1 MDEVDYLVLGGG
13 SAGSALASRLS
24 EDPAATV
31 AVIEAGGSGDGW
43 LVETP
48 IAGVLM
54 APTKLNNWAYQTI
67 PQLGL
72 GGRRGYQPRGRSLGG
87 SSAINAM
94 IYTRGHPADYDCW
107 AALGNPGWSYAET
120 LPFFRKAE
128 NNEVFDDEFHGRGGP
143 LNVANSRSDNPFQRR
158 FLAAAREAQ
167 LPLNDD
173 FNGAR
178 QEGLGLYQLTQID
191 GERCSAARAYLAP
204 HLGKRPNLRVET
216 HARALRLLFD
226 GKRAIG
232 AEILQRGVK
241 RTVRARRETIV
252 SLGAFGSP
260 QLLMLSGV
268 GEAAALTTAGI
279 APLIDLPGVGAN
291 LHDHPDVVLG
301 YSSRSRDLLG
311 LSFGALA
318 PLLRAIARYRR
329 ERRGMATTNFAEA
342 GGFLKTNPDL
352 AQPDVQLHFVVAVVE
367 DHARKLRWGRGMTC
381 HVCALKPKSR
391 GALKLAGPDPLA
403 DPLIDPA
410 FLAAPEDVETLVA
423 GVKLT
428 RRLMNAPS
436 LRADWRRELFGAAE
450 AKSDEEIRAFLRR
463 RVDTVYHPVG
473 TCAMGPDPKT
483 AVVDASLRVH
493 GAEALRVVDASIMPE
508 LVAGNTNAPTIM
520 IAEKAAEMIS
530 GDGRQT
536 SAT

>member
-1 MDEVDYLVLGGG
+1 MDEVDFLVLGGG
-13 SAGSALASRLS
+13 SAGCVLASRLS
-24 EDPAATV
+24 EDPSVNV
-31 AVIEAGGSGDGW
+31 ALIEAGGAGDGW
-43 LVETP
+43 VVETP

-54 APTKLNNWAYQTI
+54 APTKLNNWAYETV
-67 PQLGL
+67 PQPGL
-72 GGRRGYQPRGRSLGG
+72 GGRRGYQPRGRTLGG

-94 IYTRGHPADYDCW
+94 IYTRGRPADYDRW
-107 AALGNPGWSYAET
+107 AALGNPGWSYAEA
-120 LPFFRKAE
+120 LPYFRKAE
-128 NNEVFDDEFHGRGGP
+128 NNEAFAEPFHGRGGP
-143 LNVANSRSDNPFQRR
+143 LNVANSRSDNPFQQR
-158 FLAAAREAQ
+158 FLDAAREAQ

-178 QEGLGLYQLTQID
+178 QEGLGLYQVTQIN
-191 GERCSAARAYLAP
+191 GERCSAARAYLKP
-204 HLGKRPNLRVET
+204 HLGARPNLRVET

-226 GKRAIG
+226 GKRAVG

-241 RTVRARRETIV
+241 RVIRARREIMV
-252 SLGAFGSP
+252 CLGAFGSP

-268 GEAAALTTAGI
+268 GDAAALRALGI

-301 YSSRSRDLLG
+301 YASPSRDLVG
-311 LSFGALA
+311 LSFGAAA
-318 PLLRAIARYRR
+318 PLASAIARYRR
-329 ERRGMATTNFAEA
+329 ERRGMATTNFAEG
-342 GGFLKTNPDL
+342 GGFLKTRPDL
-352 AQPDVQLHFVVAVVE
+352 AEPDVQLHFVVAVVE

-391 GALKLAGPDPLA
+391 GTLKLASSDPLA

-410 FLAAPEDVETLVA
+410 FLAEPEDVETLIA

-428 RRLMNAPS
+428 QWLMNAPS
-436 LRADWRRELFGAAE
+436 LRAHWTRELFGSDA
-450 AKSDEEIRAFLRR
+450 AKSDDEIRAFLRR

-473 TCAMGPDPKT
+473 TCAMGPDAKT

-508 LVAGNTNAPTIM
+508 VVAGNTNAPTIM
-520 IAEKAAEMIS
+520 IAEKAAEMIKA
-530 GDGRQT
+530 G
-536 SAT
+536 

>member
-1 MDEVDYLVLGGG
+1 MFDYIVIGGG
-13 SAGSALASRLS
+13 SAGCVLAARLS
-24 EDPAATV
+24 EDASV
-31 AVIEAGGSGDGW
+31 NVCLLEAGPPDRSV
-43 LVETP
+43 LIHCP
-48 IAGVLM
+48 AGLAVL
-54 APTKLNNWAYQTI
+54 AQTTQANWAFETVPQT
-67 PQLGL
+67 GL
-72 GGRRGYQPRGRSLGG
+72 NGRRGYQPRGKVLDG
-87 SSAINAM
+87 SSSINAM
-94 IYTRGHPADYDCW
+94 IYTRGHPADYDRW
-107 AALGNPGWSYAET
+107 AALGNSGWSYAET
-120 LPFFRKAE
+120 LPYFRKAE
-128 NNEVFDDEFHGRGGP
+128 NNEAFEDAFHGRGGP
-143 LNVANSRSDNPFQRR
+143 LNVANLRSDNPFQQR

-178 QEGLGLYQLTQID
+178 QEGLGLYQVTQIN
-191 GERCSAARAYLAP
+191 GERCSAARAYLRP

-226 GKRAIG
+226 GRRAVG

-241 RTVRARRETIV
+241 RTLRARRETLV
-252 SLGAFGSP
+252 ALGAFGSP

-268 GEAAALTTAGI
+268 GDAAALAALEI
-279 APLIDLPGVGAN
+279 APVLDLPGVGAN

-301 YSSRSRDLLG
+301 YSSPSCDLLG

-329 ERRGMATTNFAEA
+329 ERSGMATTNFAEA
-342 GGFLKTNPDL
+342 GGFLKTRPEL
-352 AQPDVQLHFVVAVVE
+352 AQPDVQLHFVIAVVE

-391 GALKLAGPDPLA
+391 GALKLASSDPLA

-410 FLAAPEDVETLVA
+410 FLAEPEDIETLVA

-428 RRLMNAPS
+428 QRLMNAPS
-436 LRADWRRELFGAAE
+436 LRAHWTRALFGSAE
-450 AKSDEEIRAFLRR
+450 AKSDDEIRAFLRR

-473 TCAMGPDPKT
+473 TCAMGPDAKT

-493 GAEALRVVDASIMPE
+493 GLEALRVVDASIMPE
-508 LVAGNTNAPTIM
+508 VVAGNTNAPTIM
-520 IAEKAAEMIS
+520 IAEKAAEMIKA
-530 GDGRQT
+530 G
-536 SAT
+536 

>member
-13 SAGSALASRLS
+13 SAGSVLASRLS
-24 EDPAATV
+24 EDAGATV
-31 AVIEAGGSGDGW
+31 ALIEAGGSGDGW
-43 LVETP
+43 LVDTP

-54 APTKLNNWAYQTI
+54 APTKLNNWAYQTVA
-67 PQLGL
+67 QAGL
-72 GGRRGYQPRGRSLGG
+72 GGRRGYQPRGRTLGG

-94 IYTRGHPADYDCW
+94 IYTRGHPADYDRW

-120 LPFFRKAE
+120 MPHFLKAE
-128 NNEVFDDEFHGRGGP
+128 NNEVFAEPFHGRGGP
-143 LNVANSRSDNPFQRR
+143 LNVANSRSDNPFQQR

-167 LPLNDD
+167 FPLNDD

-178 QEGLGLYQLTQID
+178 HEGLGLYQVTQID
-191 GERCSAARAYLAP
+191 GERCSAARAYLRP
-204 HLGKRPNLRVET
+204 HLGKRPNLSVET
-216 HARALRLLFD
+216 HARALRLLFE
-226 GKRAIG
+226 GRRAIG

-241 RTVRARRETIV
+241 RVIRARRETLV

-268 GEAAALTTAGI
+268 GAAAALAALELT
-279 APLIDLPGVGAN
+279 PVIDLPGVGAN

-301 YSSRSRDLLG
+301 YASASRDLLG

-318 PLLRAIARYRR
+318 PLLSAIARYRR

-342 GGFLKTNPDL
+342 GGFLKTRSDL
-352 AQPDVQLHFVVAVVE
+352 PQPDVQLHFVVAVVE

-381 HVCALKPKSR
+381 HVCALKPKSC
-391 GALKLAGPDPLA
+391 GAVMLASPDPLA

-410 FLAAPEDVETLVA
+410 FLAEPEDVATLVA

-428 RRLMNAPS
+428 RRLMGAPS
-436 LRADWRRELFGAAE
+436 LRAHWTHELFGAAE
-450 AKSDEEIRAFLRR
+450 ARSDDEIRDFLRR

-483 AVVDASLRVH
+483 AVVDAQLRVH
-493 GAEALRVVDASIMPE
+493 GLEALRVVDASIMPE
-508 LVAGNTNAPTIM
+508 IVAGNTNAPVIM
-520 IAEKAAEMIS
+520 IAEKAAEMIKA
-530 GDGRQT
+530 G
-536 SAT
+536 

>member
-1 MDEVDYLVLGGG
+1 MDEFDYLVLGGG
-13 SAGSALASRLS
+13 SAGSVLAGRLS
-24 EDPAATV
+24 ENPGATV
-31 AVIEAGGSGDGW
+31 ALVEAGGWGDGW
-43 LVETP
+43 VIDTP

-54 APTKLNNWAYQTI
+54 APTKLNNWAYETV
-67 PQLGL
+67 PQPGL
-72 GGRRGYQPRGRSLGG
+72 GGRRGYQPRGRALGG

-94 IYTRGHPADYDCW
+94 IYTRGRPADYDAW
-107 AALGNPGWSYAET
+107 AALGNPGWSYADV
-120 LPFFRKAE
+120 LPYFRKAE
-128 NNEVFDDEFHGRGGP
+128 RNEVFDNEFHGREGP
-143 LNVANSRSDNPFQRR
+143 LNVANSRSDNPFQQR

-173 FNGAR
+173 FNGVN
-178 QEGLGLYQLTQID
+178 QEGLGLYQLTQIN

-226 GKRAIG
+226 GRRAIG

-241 RTVRARRETIV
+241 RTLRARRETIV

-268 GEAAALTTAGI
+268 GDAAALATAGI
-279 APLIDLPGVGAN
+279 APQIDLPGVGAN

-301 YSSRSRDLLG
+301 FSSPSRDLLG
-311 LSFGALA
+311 LSFGAVPQLIS
-318 PLLRAIARYRR
+318 AIARYRR

-342 GGFLKTNPDL
+342 GGFLKTRPDL
-352 AQPDVQLHFVVAVVE
+352 AEPDVQLHFVIAVVE

-391 GALKLAGPDPLA
+391 GSLKLAGPDPLA

-410 FLAAPEDVETLVA
+410 FLAEPEDIETLVA

-428 RRLMNAPS
+428 RRLMAAPS
-436 LRADWRRELFGAAE
+436 LRAYWTRELFGGDKAR
-450 AKSDEEIRAFLRR
+450 SDDEIRAFLRR

-473 TCAMGPDPKT
+473 TCAMGPDAKT

-508 LVAGNTNAPTIM
+508 VVAGNTNAPTIM
-520 IAEKAAEMIS
+520 IAEKAAEMVRR
-530 GDGRQT
+530 DGR
-536 SAT
+536 

>member
-13 SAGSALASRLS
+13 SAGSVLASRLS
-24 EDPAATV
+24 EDPGATV
-31 AVIEAGGSGDGW
+31 VLIEAGGAGDGW
-43 LVETP
+43 VVETP

-54 APTKLNNWAYQTI
+54 APTKLNNWAYETVPQT
-67 PQLGL
+67 GL
-72 GGRRGYQPRGRSLGG
+72 GGRRGYQPRGRALGG

-94 IYTRGHPADYDCW
+94 IYTRGHPADYDRW

-120 LPFFRKAE
+120 LPYFLKAE
-128 NNEVFDDEFHGRGGP
+128 NNEDLAGAFHGRGGP
-143 LNVANSRSDNPFQRR
+143 LNVANSRSDNPFQQR

-178 QEGLGLYQLTQID
+178 QEGLGLYQLTQIN
-191 GERCSAARAYLAP
+191 GERCSAARAYLRP

-226 GKRAIG
+226 GKRAVG

-241 RTVRARRETIV
+241 RTLRARREIIV

-260 QLLMLSGV
+260 QLLMLSGI
-268 GEAAALTTAGI
+268 GEAAALAALGI
-279 APLIDLPGVGAN
+279 GPVLDLPGVGAN

-301 YSSRSRDLLG
+301 YASPSRDLLG

-318 PLLRAIARYRR
+318 PLLTAIARYRR

-342 GGFLKTNPDL
+342 GGFLKTRPEL
-352 AQPDVQLHFVVAVVE
+352 AQPDVQFHFVIAVVE
-367 DHARKLRWGRGMTC
+367 DHARRLRWGRGMTG

-391 GALKLAGPDPLA
+391 GSLKLAGPDPLA

-428 RRLMNAPS
+428 RRLMAAPS
-436 LRADWRRELFGAAE
+436 LSAHWTRELFGAAE
-450 AKSDEEIRAFLRR
+450 ARTDDEIRAFLRR

-483 AVVDASLRVH
+483 AVVDATLRVH

-508 LVAGNTNAPTIM
+508 VVAGNTNAPVIM
-520 IAEKAAEMIS
+520 IAEKAAEMIRR
-530 GDGRQT
+530 DGK
-536 SAT
+536 